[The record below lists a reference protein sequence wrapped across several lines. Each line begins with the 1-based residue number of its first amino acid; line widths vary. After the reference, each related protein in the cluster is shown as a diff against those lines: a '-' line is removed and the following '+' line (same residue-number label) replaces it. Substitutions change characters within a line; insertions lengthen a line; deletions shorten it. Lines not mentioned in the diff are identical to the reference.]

1 MTFSDLN
8 NFFFRFLSRLLS
20 LASVHMFGDYLKNGP
35 FLKTAKP
42 HLVKNTIVLALKS
55 SPMFFFVVDQIDRSD
70 SNHDD
75 RNIGLGN
82 LFIPSSRITAN
93 YSLGEISLWRGEVYN
108 TLHDFYYFK
117 MPLIVLLE
125 FLGPVYKEGG

>member
-1 MTFSDLN
+1 M
-8 NFFFRFLSRLLS
+8 
-20 LASVHMFGDYLKNGP
+20 HIFGDYLKNGP
-35 FLKTAKP
+35 FLTVSASLGLKYHCFGFEK
-42 HLVKNTIVLALKS
+42 LSNVL
-55 SPMFFFVVDQIDRSD
+55 FVVDQIDRSD

-117 MPLIVLLE
+117 MPRIVLLE